1 MALYYVDSKCKSLIS
16 KVLHQNINTIKWY
29 LNNKCQKNP
38 SIPKSDL
45 SSNIQEPYIDA
56 LKV

>member
-29 LNNKCQKNP
+29 LNNKCQNNP

>member
-16 KVLHQNINTIKWY
+16 KVLHQNISTIKWY
-29 LNNKCQKNP
+29 LNNKCQKNS
-38 SIPKSDL
+38 SISKSDL